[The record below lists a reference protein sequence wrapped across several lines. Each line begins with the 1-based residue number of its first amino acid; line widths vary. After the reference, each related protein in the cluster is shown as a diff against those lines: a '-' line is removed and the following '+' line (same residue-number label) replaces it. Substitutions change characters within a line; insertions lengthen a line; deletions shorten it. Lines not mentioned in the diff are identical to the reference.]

1 MLNSGIPFP
10 IPVNL
15 LLFPANLI
23 NDPGTDPT
31 DLPVSCSIVELEYK
45 AVLRQVRN
53 KLASNLQDHPRGI
66 SLVNL
71 IW

>member
-1 MLNSGIPFP
+1 MIRELILRIFP
-10 IPVNL
+10 SL
-15 LLFPANLI
+15 
-23 NDPGTDPT
+23 
-31 DLPVSCSIVELEYK
+31 IVELEYK